1 MVTHR
6 GNLNYQDCR
15 RILLDGY
22 VADAPNILDDEASR
36 SLDEFSMK
44 FGLCGLMVPFSLAS
58 MLLFPTVCHHV
69 LSVLVSTAATDTES
83 PLPDFT

>member
-22 VADAPNILDDEASR
+22 VADAPNILDDEASCT
-36 SLDEFSMK
+36 LEEFSMK
-44 FGLCGLMVPFSLAS
+44 FRLYFDG
-58 MLLFPTVCHHV
+58 
-69 LSVLVSTAATDTES
+69 SVLFS
-83 PLPDFT
+83 

>member
-22 VADAPNILDDEASR
+22 VADAPNILDDEASC

-58 MLLFPTVCHHV
+58 MLLFPTVCRHV